1 MAFSAGV
8 RGCIGTR
15 FALAEAV
22 AILANLVYSYE
33 ILLTPEAELKL
44 KKMEERGV
52 GREERMHWLCM
63 GAMGLTMIPDRA
75 RVQVRKR
82 RT

>member
-1 MAFSAGV
+1 MGSW
-8 RGCIGTR
+8 

-33 ILLTPEAELKL
+33 ILLTPDAEAKL
-44 KKMEERGV
+44 KEMEERGIGLV
-52 GREERMHWLCM
+52 ERMDWLCM
-63 GAMGLTMIPDRA
+63 WAPALTLTPDRA

-82 RT
+82 KA

>member
-1 MAFSAGV
+1 MAFSAGA

-33 ILLTPEAELKL
+33 VLLTPDAELKL
-44 KKMEERGV
+44 KEMEVRGV
-52 GREERMHWLCM
+52 GLVERMDWLCM
-63 GAMGLTMIPDRA
+63 WAPGLTSTPDRA

-82 RT
+82 KA